1 MGLTATGGEAFGG
14 GGGAGLGVIL
24 GGGEDVL
31 VGCRWETFGGGGVF
45 LVDDVG
51 SLTGVLFQVCL
62 GGGLTFPGPQPPLG
76 GGFIPLGI
84 STISPVAFLYF
95 SALAGQGHTPAI
107 KIQMINPQIE
117 IRDIPAK

>member
-1 MGLTATGGEAFGG
+1 MAGG
-14 GGGAGLGVIL
+14 G
-24 GGGEDVL
+24 
-31 VGCRWETFGGGGVF
+31 WETFGGGVF

-51 SLTGVLFQVCL
+51 SLNGVVSQAC
-62 GGGLTFPGPQPPLG
+62 LG